1 MENHMNKILLCL
13 IFISTLGYSQVTTDP
28 VFPIADQ
35 QVTITVDVTD
45 TGLAGYSEDVW
56 IWTWVDKASG
66 DIDAPSNVNPATAA
80 QSAALMTRSA
90 SDGDV
95 YTITFTPTSFFGVSE
110 DEIEKI
116 GLLLKGADWSDGQ
129 TPDYD
134 FDVLS
139 DQFAVSFTSPSSFPL
154 LVDATS
160 SLEISVVASETATF
174 TLRVDDVQ
182 VAAESGASTFD
193 HTLTTAE
200 DGIHEVTIEASNGT
214 DTAEERFTYTVR
226 SVTIDA
232 VRAQGIID
240 GINYQSDHSKATLC
254 LLAPLK
260 SSVYVVGDFTDWKI
274 DPEYQM
280 FRDGEHFWLE
290 VSGLTSNKEYA
301 FQYLVD
307 EEIWIA
313 DPHADKILD
322 PDDQWIPESTYP
334 GLMDYPEEAIH
345 SKWYENRAAILQTNQ
360 SAYTWEHDS
369 FEKPEKEELLVY
381 ELLVRDFLGEDNMNY
396 QAMIDTLDYIK
407 ELGVNTIELMPIME
421 FGGNDS
427 WGYNPTFMFAV
438 DKAYGTKND
447 LKEFIDSAHG
457 KGMAVILDMVMN
469 QNDIPSPYA
478 QMYFDFDEFKPT
490 ANNPWFNEQAKHPFN
505 VFSDI
510 NHESI
515 YTQNWLDSVNHYWL
529 NEFHFDGFRF
539 DLSKGFTQV
548 DSNDDVSV
556 WSKKDDSRIALLKR
570 MADDIWS
577 HTPDAYVILE
587 HFADNDEEKELSDYG
602 MMLWGN
608 MYHDYN
614 QSALGFGG
622 SIGWSYF
629 EERSWDNNYLITYME
644 SHDEERQMYQ
654 LQNFGKSSG
663 SYSIKDFNTAID
675 RLKQAAAF
683 FFTVPGPKMI
693 WQWGEFGYDVPI
705 DENGRT
711 GRKPEK
717 WEYLENAKRR
727 ELYLTYKELMKLRN
741 EYSVF
746 RKGDFTWSPD
756 GVQKSIHISNSDTS
770 VVLIGNFDVSSGSI
784 NPEFQHTGT
793 WYDFISGEE
802 IEVSNTANSIK
813 LSPGEFHIYTD
824 HKLHT
829 PAAGIITSVDFE
841 QYGVQFMFYPNP
853 TSDRLNINLTAM
865 NSKVDDIEWTISN
878 ILGQELQTG
887 KLNLSEEAS
896 VDVSALFNG
905 VYVLK
910 IKVGDRTVS
919 SKFVKK

>member
-1 MENHMNKILLCL
+1 MNKILLCL
-13 IFISTLGYSQVTTDP
+13 IFISTLSFGQVTTDP

-35 QVTITVDVTD
+35 EVTITVDVSS
-45 TGLAGYSEDVW
+45 TGLAGYSDDLW
-56 IWTWVDKASG
+56 IWTWVDKTSG
-66 DIDAPSNVNPATAA
+66 DIDAPTNVNPATAA
-80 QSAALMTRSA
+80 QSAALMTRSD
-90 SDGDV
+90 SDGDI
-95 YTITFTPTSFFGVSE
+95 YTITFTPTTFFGVAD

-139 DQFAVSFTSPSSFPL
+139 DQFAVSFTSPSLFPI
-154 LVDATS
+154 LVDASTAI
-160 SLEISVVASETATF
+160 EVAVVASESATL
-174 TLRVDDVQ
+174 TLKVNDVQ
-182 VAAESGASTFD
+182 VTSASNTTTLD
-193 HTLTTAE
+193 HTLTAE
-200 DGIHEVTIEASNGT
+200 TEGIHEVTIEANNGS
-214 DTAEERFTYTVR
+214 EVVEKSFTYTVR
-226 SVTIDA
+226 SATVEA
-232 VRAQGIID
+232 ARPAGVID
-240 GINYQSDHSKATLC
+240 GINYHTDKTKVTLS

-260 SSVYVVGDFTDWKI
+260 TSVYVVGDFTDWKI
-274 DPEYQM
+274 DPDYQM
-280 FRDGEHFWLE
+280 AKDGEHFWLE
-290 VSGLTSNKEYA
+290 VTGLTSGQEYA

-307 EEIWIA
+307 EAIWIA

-322 PDDQWIPESTYP
+322 PDDQWISESTYP
-334 GLMDYPEEAIH
+334 GLMDYPEGALH
-345 SKWYENRAAILQTNQ
+345 SKWYENRAAVLQTNQ
-360 SAYTWEHDS
+360 TTYTWENTN
-369 FEKPEKEELLVY
+369 FKKPEKEDLMVY
-381 ELLVRDFLGEDNMNY
+381 ELLVRDFLGEDHMNY

-407 ELGVNTIELMPIME
+407 DLGVNTIELMPIME

-427 WGYNPTFMFAV
+427 WGYNPTFMFAA

-447 LKEFIDSAHG
+447 LKEFVDKAHG

-490 ANNPWFNEQAKHPFN
+490 AENPWFNQEPKHPFN

-529 NEFHFDGFRF
+529 NEFKFDGYRF

-548 DSNDDVSV
+548 DSDDDVSA
-556 WSKKDDSRIALLKR
+556 WGKKDDSRIALLKR
-570 MADDIWS
+570 MADEIWS

-608 MYHDYN
+608 IYHDYN
-614 QSALGFGG
+614 QAAMGFGG
-622 SIGWSYF
+622 SIELAYYEDRGWT
-629 EERSWDNNYLITYME
+629 NNYLISYME

-654 LQNFGKSSG
+654 LQNFGKTSG

-675 RLKQAAAF
+675 RLKQSAAF

-693 WQWGEFGYDVPI
+693 WQWGEYAYDIPI

-741 EYSVF
+741 EYDVF
-746 RKGDFTWSPD
+746 TKGDFTWSPD

-770 VVLIGNFDVSSGSI
+770 VTVIGNFDVSSGSI

-802 IEVSNTANSIK
+802 IEVTNTSNTIK

-824 HKLHT
+824 KKLHT
-829 PAAGIITSVDFE
+829 PAAGIVTSIDSRQLNE
-841 QYGVQFMFYPNP
+841 QLMFYPNP
-853 TSDRLNINLTAM
+853 ANDVLNIDLAGLRVEA
-865 NSKVDDIEWTISN
+865 KEYEWVISN
-878 ILGQELQTG
+878 ILGQAVQSGRLVPTQTTT
-887 KLNLSEEAS
+887 LN
-896 VDVSALFNG
+896 VSTLTKGLYTFRLKNG
-905 VYVLK
+905 NQSISRK
-910 IKVGDRTVS
+910 FIKN
-919 SKFVKK
+919 

>member
-1 MENHMNKILLCL
+1 MNKILLCL
-13 IFISTLGYSQVTTDP
+13 IFISTLSFGQVTTDP

-35 QVTITVDVTD
+35 EVTITVDVSS
-45 TGLAGYSEDVW
+45 TGLAGYSDDLW
-56 IWTWVDKASG
+56 IWTWVDKTSG
-66 DIDAPSNVNPATAA
+66 DIDAPTNVNPATAA
-80 QSAALMTRSA
+80 QSAALMTRSD
-90 SDGDV
+90 SDGDI
-95 YTITFTPTSFFGVSE
+95 YTITFTPTTFFGVAD

-139 DQFAVSFTSPSSFPL
+139 DQFAVSFTSPSSFPI
-154 LVDATS
+154 LVDASTS
-160 SLEISVVASETATF
+160 IEVAIVASEAS
-174 TLRVDDVQ
+174 TLTLKVDDVQ
-182 VAAESGASTFD
+182 VTSASNTTTLD
-193 HTLTTAE
+193 HTLTAE
-200 DGIHEVTIEASNGT
+200 TEGIHEVTIEANNGSET
-214 DTAEERFTYTVR
+214 VEKSFTYTVR
-226 SVTIDA
+226 STTVETA
-232 VRAQGIID
+232 RPAGIID
-240 GINYQSDHSKATLC
+240 GINYHTDKTKVTLS

-274 DPEYQM
+274 DPDFQM
-280 FRDGEHFWLE
+280 AKDGEHFWLE
-290 VSGLTSNKEYA
+290 VTGLTSGQEYA

-307 EEIWIA
+307 EAIWIA

-334 GLMDYPEEAIH
+334 GLMDYPEGALH
-345 SKWYENRAAILQTNQ
+345 SKWYENRAAVLQTNQ
-360 SAYTWEHDS
+360 TTYTWENTN
-369 FEKPEKEELLVY
+369 FKKPEKEDLMVY
-381 ELLVRDFLGEDNMNY
+381 ELLVRDFLGEDHMNY

-407 ELGVNTIELMPIME
+407 DLGVNTIELMPIME

-447 LKEFIDSAHG
+447 LKEFVDKAHG

-490 ANNPWFNEQAKHPFN
+490 AENPWFNQEPKHPFN

-510 NHESI
+510 NHEST

-529 NEFHFDGFRF
+529 NEFKFDGYRF

-548 DSNDDVSV
+548 DSDDDVSA
-556 WSKKDDSRIALLKR
+556 WGKKDDSRIALLKR
-570 MADDIWS
+570 MADEIWS

-608 MYHDYN
+608 IYHDYN
-614 QSALGFGG
+614 QAAMGFGG
-622 SIGWSYF
+622 SIEWAYYEDRGWT
-629 EERSWDNNYLITYME
+629 NNYLISYME

-654 LQNFGKSSG
+654 LQNFGKTSG

-675 RLKQAAAF
+675 RLKQSAAF

-693 WQWGEFGYDVPI
+693 WQWGEYAYDIPI

-741 EYSVF
+741 EYDVF
-746 RKGDFTWSPD
+746 TKGDFTWSPD

-770 VVLIGNFDVSSGSI
+770 VTVIGNFDVSSGSI

-802 IEVSNTANSIK
+802 IEVTNTSNTIK

-824 HKLHT
+824 KKLHT
-829 PAAGIITSVDFE
+829 PAAGIVTSIDSRQLNE
-841 QYGVQFMFYPNP
+841 QLMFYPNP
-853 TSDRLNINLTAM
+853 ANDVLNIDLAGLRVEA
-865 NSKVDDIEWTISN
+865 KEYEWVISN
-878 ILGQELQTG
+878 ILGQAVQSGRLVPTQTTT
-887 KLNLSEEAS
+887 LN
-896 VDVSALFNG
+896 VSTLTKGLYTFRLKNG
-905 VYVLK
+905 NQSISRK
-910 IKVGDRTVS
+910 FIKN
-919 SKFVKK
+919 